1 MLITDELAFKNAM
14 TRDYKGVQELSIMS
28 EGITFIDSGN
38 HVLKQMVA
46 LKKLDLSFNKIAR
59 IDNLEG
65 LRDLRELILSYNR
78 LEEIHAN
85 IGKIQNLRVIN
96 LNHNKIRRIENLKT
110 CRKLEVLQISG
121 NLLEDLSVYG
131 GG

>member
-38 HVLKQMVA
+38 HVLKQMVS

-65 LRDLRELILSYNR
+65 LRDLRELNLSYNR

-85 IGKIQNLRVIN
+85 IGKI
-96 LNHNKIRRIENLKT
+96 
-110 CRKLEVLQISG
+110 
-121 NLLEDLSVYG
+121 
-131 GG
+131 